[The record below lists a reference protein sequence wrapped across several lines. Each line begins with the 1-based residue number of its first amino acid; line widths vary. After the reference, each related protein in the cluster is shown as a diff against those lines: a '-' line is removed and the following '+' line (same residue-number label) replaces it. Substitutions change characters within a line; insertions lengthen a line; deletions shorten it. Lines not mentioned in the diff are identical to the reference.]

1 MRALV
6 GPCLLLVS
14 FSCASADLA
23 NVGSLAQD
31 EFRKLSE
38 DLGAVAAY
46 KGVTPAGSLGPLGV
60 DVGLELTDTRLDR
73 SDLFRRAGS
82 AESRLVIPK
91 VHVSK
96 GLMGGLD
103 VGAFI
108 GGVPEL
114 DAYLY
119 GANLKWTAIE
129 DSLARP
135 AVALRLSATA
145 TQGLDPID
153 LKTAAVDLMVSKKFA
168 LITPYAGLGLV
179 RVRSIAGVGGLADEN
194 FNQSRAFGGVNLNLA
209 LVNMA
214 VEVEKMGGATSLSAK
229 VGWRF

>member
-1 MRALV
+1 VRALG
-6 GPCLLLVS
+6 GPFLLLAS
-14 FSCASADLA
+14 LSCAAADLS
-23 NVGSLAQD
+23 NLRSLSQG
-31 EFRKLSE
+31 EFRQLSE

-46 KGVTPAGSLGPLGV
+46 KAVAPAGALGPLGF
-60 DVGLELTDTRLDR
+60 DVGVEITDTRLDR

-82 AESRLVIPK
+82 AESRLAIPK

-96 GLMGGLD
+96 GLIGGLD
-103 VGAFI
+103 VGAFV

-119 GANLKWTAIE
+119 GADLKWTVIE
-129 DSLARP
+129 DTLARP
-135 AVALRLSATA
+135 ALAVRLSGTA

-153 LKTAAVDLMVSKKFA
+153 LKTAAADLVVSKRFA
-168 LITPYAGLGLV
+168 LLTPYAGVGLV
-179 RVRSIAGVGGLADEN
+179 RVRSIAGVGGLDDEN

-209 LVNMA
+209 LVNLA
-214 VEVEKMGGATSLSAK
+214 VEVEKMGGTTSLSAK